1 MMRISLDP
9 PAVLHGT
16 ESEKF
21 SQLYSYLFQLSET
34 LNIAL
39 NAENTPAEGG
49 KMGGEQALRAQL
61 VAVEE
66 DLQTQLRAQEEVL
79 SAAIESAAQ
88 TASENLAAHKNEP
101 LYPLSVG

>member
-1 MMRISLDP
+1 MMRITLDP
-9 PAVLHGT
+9 PAALCGT

-21 SQLYSYLFQLSET
+21 SQLYSYLFRLSET
-34 LNIAL
+34 LNVAL

-49 KMGGEQALRAQL
+49 KTGGEQTLRAQL
-61 VAVEE
+61 IAVEE
-66 DLQTQLRAQEEVL
+66 DLRTQLHAQEAAL
-79 SAAIESAAQ
+79 SAAIESAAK